1 MNHNFDRRTFLEW
14 ASLAAASLAS
24 RSSLGAEKV
33 WQPTWASLTTHTAP
47 SWFDDAKFG
56 IYFHWGPYS
65 VPAFGYEWYSRDMY
79 IEGTQCN
86 KFHNLVY
93 GPPSKFGYKDFI
105 PQFHAEKFNPE
116 EWAALFRK
124 AGAKFAGPV
133 AEHCDGFSMWDS
145 KVNPWNA
152 ARMGPKRDVVGEM
165 SRAIRGEGLT
175 FVTTFHHQWLWGWYP
190 TMDASLDTADPKYR
204 GLYGPPAPGSPF
216 DYSHWPPKTPPA
228 PAEFQDM
235 FIAKVREVVERY
247 HPSLI
252 YFDSR
257 LDIIDQ
263 KRLAELFAYYYNQ
276 GEQWNQQ
283 VTFTYKNTDV
293 PVGAGVLDIERGRLS
308 ELAPYKWLTD
318 DAIDWKSW
326 SNIENPD
333 YKSAGHIVTEL
344 VDIVS
349 KNGNLLLDIPPAADG
364 VIPEPVVER
373 LLAIGKWLDVSG
385 ESIYGTRP
393 WKIYGEG
400 PTHIKSGNF
409 GDEKNTRFV
418 AEDIRFTTRPGIL
431 YATALAWPEG
441 GTELVIKSLGTDARL
456 LGSGQIDQVT
466 LLGTDHKIVWAQ
478 KADALRITLPQ
489 VKPNDFAYAFRMQ
502 LK

>member
-1 MNHNFDRRTFLEW
+1 
-14 ASLAAASLAS
+14 
-24 RSSLGAEKV
+24 
-33 WQPTWASLTTHTAP
+33 
-47 SWFDDAKFG
+47 
-56 IYFHWGPYS
+56 
-65 VPAFGYEWYSRDMY
+65 
-79 IEGTQCN
+79 
-86 KFHNLVY
+86 
-93 GPPSKFGYKDFI
+93 
-105 PQFHAEKFNPE
+105 
-116 EWAALFRK
+116 
-124 AGAKFAGPV
+124 
-133 AEHCDGFSMWDS
+133 
-145 KVNPWNA
+145 
-152 ARMGPKRDVVGEM
+152 MGPKRDVVGEM
-165 SRAIRGEGLT
+165 SKAIRGEGLT
-175 FVTTFHHQWLWGWYP
+175 FITTFHHQWLWGWYP
-190 TMDASLDTADPKYR
+190 TMDSSLDTADPKYR

-216 DYSHWPPKTPPA
+216 DYSHWPPKTPPP

-235 FIAKVREVVERY
+235 FIAKVREVIERY

-263 KRLAELFAYYYNQ
+263 KRLADLFAYYYNQ

-293 PVGAGVLDIERGRLS
+293 PQGAGILDIERGRLS

-373 LLAIGKWLDVSG
+373 LLAIGKWLEVNG
-385 ESIYGTRP
+385 ESIYRTRP
-393 WKIYGEG
+393 WKVYGEG

-409 GDEKNTRFV
+409 GDEKNTKFV
-418 AEDIRFTTRPGIL
+418 AEDIRFTTRPGVL

-441 GTELVIKSLGTDARL
+441 GTDLVVKSLGTDAGLLAKDQIDHISL
-456 LGSGQIDQVT
+456 LGSDE
-466 LLGTDHKIVWAQ
+466 KISWSR
-478 KADALRITLPQ
+478 KADALRITLPRD
-489 VKPNDFAYAFRMQ
+489 KRGDFAYAFKVQ